1 MVEVVVDFLA
11 ISAQPIFHQ
20 NKIAM
25 LGKVIICL
33 LVIFAIYASAN
44 PNPSGESPSP
54 TMMDPPAPMP
64 RAYENAQENVRQE
77 KCLHALSLQVAR
89 LQEELNAHQESIIYS
104 SQFESFS
111 LLCLVGFLI
120 GICVPLFDIY
130 YYLPVICFAAEDY
143 YNDTFESISPEISFR
158 KPIIPSPTK
167 PSIKRAKPLMGEAL
181 RRDLM
186 GLDGQGKLAPESL
199 GQR

>member
-1 MVEVVVDFLA
+1 MIPAFLLSFLNSIGTLCLVEVVVDFLA

-104 SQFESFS
+104 SPFESPKRKDLKAIS
-111 LLCLVGFLI
+111 LH
-120 GICVPLFDIY
+120 
-130 YYLPVICFAAEDY
+130 
-143 YNDTFESISPEISFR
+143 S
-158 KPIIPSPTK
+158 
-167 PSIKRAKPLMGEAL
+167 
-181 RRDLM
+181 
-186 GLDGQGKLAPESL
+186 APEPL
-199 GQR
+199 TVPVPQKEQLNDNTEPDGMLFW